1 MVKFDETLHVNLD
14 TRKVMIGGK
23 SPEQTT
29 SDLEAGV
36 ARIGGFWRHP
46 NYFEAYLHSASLLI
60 EQGRATGTLDEI
72 GLPAF
77 YLQRHAIELLL
88 KGLLTWLTS
97 ISDLRNELGRSQQE
111 PSDDLM
117 VALRRSHNLQTLHGH
132 LLEFGTVLDVPLPPV
147 ALGRLIED
155 MGRVEITDT
164 WSRYSSSSEKPK
176 GGARVHIEHIPEEV
190 LISIVEFQERL
201 DAIATLVSARVAFGE
216 TYEDELHNIWA
227 QLNADLG
234 RE

>member
-1 MVKFDETLHVNLD
+1 MAKFDEPFHVNLD
-14 TRKVMIGGK
+14 TQKVMIGGK
-23 SPEQTT
+23 SLEQTK

-88 KGLLTWLTS
+88 KGLLSWLTS
-97 ISDLRNELGRSQQE
+97 ISDLRNELGRSKQQ
-111 PSDDLM
+111 PSDNLKD
-117 VALRRSHNLQTLHGH
+117 ALRRSHNLKKLHGH
-132 LLEFGTVLDVPLPPV
+132 ILEFGNVLDVPLPPV
-147 ALGRLIED
+147 DLGNLIAD
-155 MGRVEITDT
+155 MGRLEITET
-164 WSRYSSSSEKPK
+164 WSRYRSSSEKSK
-176 GGARVHIEHIPEEV
+176 GGARVQVEHISEEI
-190 LISIVEFQERL
+190 LIPIVEIQERL
-201 DAIATLVSARVAFGE
+201 DAIATLVSAREAFGE
-216 TYEDELHNIWA
+216 TYEDELHDIWA

-234 RE
+234 RA

>member
-29 SDLEAGV
+29 SDLEEGV

-77 YLQRHAIELLL
+77 YLQRHATELLL
-88 KGLLTWLTS
+88 KSLLTWLTS
-97 ISDLRNELGRSQQE
+97 ISDLRNQLGLSQQE

-117 VALRRSHNLQTLHGH
+117 AALRRSHNHQTLHGH
-132 LLEFGTVLDVPLPPV
+132 LLTFGAALDVPLPPE
-147 ALGRLIED
+147 ALGSLIED

-164 WSRYSSSSEKPK
+164 WSRYSSSSERQK
-176 GGARVHIEHIPEEV
+176 GGARVHVEHIPEEV
-190 LISIVEFQERL
+190 LIPIVEFQERL
-201 DAIATLVSARVAFGE
+201 DAIATFVCARIAFGD

-234 RE
+234 QA